1 MSSSPPKEGVLSSI
15 NKDQIV
21 TATKG
26 LTKFIYRTS
35 FPSEPTD
42 DDYTPPEFDGP
53 RHIIDR
59 LHGFP
64 RAGFTNNIAA
74 LASTTAADG
83 IEPGTDG
90 VMDPAPPSQPF
101 SNFGGGNN
109 STYIQS
115 NVDPNLPALEYIP
128 PSQTSQLRYNKQDAS
143 DYIKGIAT
151 VAIIIICIYVL
162 WGLSLLLLRVGR
174 IDWCFRLWCC
184 KKKKR
189 SGDDVDD
196 EGEGGED
203 GDEEEEDEI
212 DQDCCCITCRESIRA
227 KGGCCTRNVFCGWLA
242 GKPPTVPTKSS
253 LERERAM
260 REKKLIKSGVKAVGG
275 GIETMNK
282 TVMGVVKKK
291 DGDDNNK
298 LKNSGG
304 TDGADNSSGVGG
316 GGEDVIASAEMAVAA
331 VANEKEEEED
341 PQDRAEQQEEGE
353 GKAADDT
360 DDNTTTDII
369 ITDEYLHKRQQAS
382 RRTMLAIRIIFL
394 ISAVLVIIFSIKLVV
409 DGYRGINGIFDS
421 IHRAIDFIADHIESI
436 KTEVDNYI
444 EVNQEMAQRKAE
456 WLNRTRAQISGG
468 GLEDKPWCPLALMND
483 GKIQVDISL
492 AKLLLR
498 GTLFKLAFVD
508 QAVGVVDTVV
518 DTVQGQV
525 GGGVVNSTRYLNE
538 TESSTNTEPGM
549 LEQAQTA
556 VGNTV
561 TTAET
566 AVSNT
571 VNTVT
576 EDVTNAVSTA
586 AQSTMDVVNTVT
598 GDVASKAC
606 MTVEECRQASE
617 EQGLPFI
624 SDHSFDSHGCFTVTG
639 EAVYWGEGTL
649 EQIISPYPNDGQ
661 SSTLHERVVCK
672 AVTAAAVGVVSN
684 AVKQQKMVVTTFLDD
699 LQIPGGK
706 KVQNI
711 LGKALQLKNQIGGGR
726 DLDEVDSD
734 SDSDE
739 IIRKLVT
746 RLTAL
751 VQTLVQ
757 PVISKVSEK
766 VDGDGQRSLQDT
778 NAVGAVIETIVEKDG
793 VNYTILSLSENFT
806 GSDLIINGYNV
817 TNLFT
822 TNLTFEIDV
831 ATLTKSVNEK
841 FEDSSEFLLGIFN
854 RLQVGL
860 NSVYDQARGAQDSLE
875 SILPYFNVATVFV
888 AFLILLTLFFIVGTV
903 LAWNNKQP
911 RLFRCAQDRVI
922 LPIFILIGLFV
933 WIFTTVF
940 LTLGVLAGDYC
951 FVSPDVQMNNI
962 LDQTLAQLSP
972 MGYKFAYYYF
982 NGCKLANRPV
992 LMSVAYNALI
1002 GLRVGLDQFFELVNN
1017 MGEGPLRRACG
1028 LGDVTD
1034 IADGDPV
1041 NALAILVNV
1050 IRNSL
1055 GGAMTTVLAVGKLT
1069 LCKSFYP
1076 MYSFLAHQVLCTDFI
1091 NLLGPM
1097 FSSMFMISIFSM
1109 VMVTMRVA
1117 WHELVED
1124 DVSGGA
1130 DDKLEN
1136 EECLENE
1143 EVVEEVEDKVMG
1155 AEDTENAEKEDAAVP
1170 GDKAVTNDDAN
1181 VEK

>member
-1 MSSSPPKEGVLSSI
+1 M
-15 NKDQIV
+15 
-21 TATKG
+21 
-26 LTKFIYRTS
+26 
-35 FPSEPTD
+35 
-42 DDYTPPEFDGP
+42 
-53 RHIIDR
+53 
-59 LHGFP
+59 
-64 RAGFTNNIAA
+64 
-74 LASTTAADG
+74 
-83 IEPGTDG
+83 
-90 VMDPAPPSQPF
+90 
-101 SNFGGGNN
+101 
-109 STYIQS
+109 
-115 NVDPNLPALEYIP
+115 
-128 PSQTSQLRYNKQDAS
+128 
-143 DYIKGIAT
+143 
-151 VAIIIICIYVL
+151 
-162 WGLSLLLLRVGR
+162 
-174 IDWCFRLWCC
+174 
-184 KKKKR
+184 
-189 SGDDVDD
+189 
-196 EGEGGED
+196 
-203 GDEEEEDEI
+203 
-212 DQDCCCITCRESIRA
+212 
-227 KGGCCTRNVFCGWLA
+227 
-242 GKPPTVPTKSS
+242 
-253 LERERAM
+253 
-260 REKKLIKSGVKAVGG
+260 
-275 GIETMNK
+275 
-282 TVMGVVKKK
+282 
-291 DGDDNNK
+291 
-298 LKNSGG
+298 
-304 TDGADNSSGVGG
+304 
-316 GGEDVIASAEMAVAA
+316 
-331 VANEKEEEED
+331 
-341 PQDRAEQQEEGE
+341 
-353 GKAADDT
+353 
-360 DDNTTTDII
+360 
-369 ITDEYLHKRQQAS
+369 
-382 RRTMLAIRIIFL
+382 
-394 ISAVLVIIFSIKLVV
+394 
-409 DGYRGINGIFDS
+409 
-421 IHRAIDFIADHIESI
+421 
-436 KTEVDNYI
+436 
-444 EVNQEMAQRKAE
+444 
-456 WLNRTRAQISGG
+456 NRTRAQIQGG
-468 GLEDKPWCPLALMND
+468 GLEGKPWCPLALMND

-508 QAVGVVDTVV
+508 QAVVGVVDGVAE
-518 DTVQGQV
+518 TVQGQV
-525 GGGVVNSTRYLNE
+525 GGGVVNNTRYLNE
-538 TESSTNTEPGM
+538 TESSTTTDPGM
-549 LEQAQTA
+549 FEQAQTA
-556 VGNTV
+556 VSNTI

-566 AVSNT
+566 AVTNT

-586 AQSTMDVVNTVT
+586 AQSTMDVINTVT

-617 EQGLPFI
+617 EQGLPFV
-624 SDHSFDSHGCFTVTG
+624 SNHTFDSHGCFSVKG

-649 EQIISPYPNDGQ
+649 EQIISPNPSDGQ

-684 AVKQQKMVVTTFLDD
+684 VVKQQTMVVTTFLDK
-699 LQIPGGK
+699 LQFPGGK

-711 LGKALQLKNQIGGGR
+711 LGKALQLKDQIGGR
-726 DLDEVDSD
+726 DLNEVDSD

-739 IIRKLVT
+739 RIKKLVA

-751 VQTLVQ
+751 VQTLVP

-766 VDGDGQRSLQDT
+766 VDGGDGQRSLQLQDT

-793 VNYTILSLSENFT
+793 VNYTILTLSENFT

-841 FEDSSEFLLGIFN
+841 FEDSSEFLLGIFT

-860 NSVYDQARGAQDSLE
+860 NSVYDQLTGAQASLE
-875 SILPYFNVATVFV
+875 SIVPYFNVATVFV
-888 AFLILLTLFFIVGTV
+888 AFLILLTLFFIVGTI

-951 FVSPDVQMNNI
+951 FVSPDIQTNNI

-982 NGCKLANRPV
+982 NGCKLANRPI

-1034 IADGDPV
+1034 VADGDPV

-1069 LCKSFYP
+1069 LCKSVYP

-1091 NLLGPM
+1091 NLFFPM

-1109 VMVTMRVA
+1109 IMVTMRVA

-1136 EECLENE
+1136 EVGLENE
-1143 EVVEEVEDKVMG
+1143 DVVEDKAMD
-1155 AEDTENAEKEDAAVP
+1155 AEDTGNAEEVDVTVP
-1170 GDKAVTNDDAN
+1170 GDKAVTDDDEN
-1181 VEK
+1181 VTK